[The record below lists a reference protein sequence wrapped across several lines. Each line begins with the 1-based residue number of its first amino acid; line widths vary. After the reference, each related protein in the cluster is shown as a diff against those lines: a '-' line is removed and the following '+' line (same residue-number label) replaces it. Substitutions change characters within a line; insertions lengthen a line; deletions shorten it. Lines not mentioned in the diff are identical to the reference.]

1 MVASHTD
8 RVVGRYRVQRLLAE
22 GGMGRVLLARTDG
35 PAGFTKLVVLK
46 TLHPHLAADAGALE
60 TFLVEARV
68 TAALFH
74 PNVAQVFELVEDA
87 GEYFLAMEYVRGR
100 SLRELVSAS
109 PRLPLPIALA
119 IASQVLRA
127 LQHAHEVKD
136 EQGRPLNVLH
146 RDVSPENV
154 LVTWDGAVKLVDFGL
169 AGTKR
174 RAGKE
179 GYLAPELLEG
189 APPSVAS
196 DLYAAGVLLA
206 ECLAG
211 PLPFTT
217 LEAPWGPVVSR
228 ALDPDPA
235 KRFPSAGA
243 FADALDGLARDAG
256 HHVTQ
261 ATLAQ
266 TLRDTVGAPD
276 DEVVTVAPAR
286 RTAVLTQ
293 GPAAAPAPVAST
305 GKRRMAGLAVVA
317 VLALGVVG
325 LIAMGG
331 QGEVPA
337 PAEPAPT
344 AGRVPSPPT
353 PASVSA
359 PAAAPVEPVAALE
372 PVKAASPRDV
382 VTSAP
387 APAPRPRAPAVAP
400 KPEAPPAAADATL
413 DVRVIPWAEVLVD
426 GRAVGTT
433 PLAPVRLA
441 AGRHV
446 IELKNAELGVSTSRT
461 VVLEGGA
468 AERLRVDLLDELD
481 SR

>member
-266 TLRDTVGAPD
+266 ALRDTFGAPD
-276 DEVVTVAPAR
+276 DEVVTIAPAR
-286 RTAVLTQ
+286 RTAMLTQ
-293 GPAAAPAPVAST
+293 GPSAAPAPVAST
-305 GKRRMAGLAVVA
+305 GKRRTAGGAVVA
-317 VLALGVVG
+317 VLALALVG

-337 PAEPAPT
+337 APAEPAPT
-344 AGRVPSPPT
+344 AGTLPP
-353 PASVSA
+353 PASPESA
-359 PAAAPVEPVAALE
+359 SAAAPVEPLE
-372 PVKAASPRDV
+372 PVKAESPREV

-387 APAPRPRAPAVAP
+387 APAAPRPRAPAVAP
-400 KPEAPPAAADATL
+400 KPEVSPAAADATL